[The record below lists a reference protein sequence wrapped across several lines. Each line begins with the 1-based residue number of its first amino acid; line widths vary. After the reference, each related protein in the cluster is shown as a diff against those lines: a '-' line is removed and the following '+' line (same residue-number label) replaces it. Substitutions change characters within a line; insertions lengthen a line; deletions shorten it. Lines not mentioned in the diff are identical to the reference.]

1 MMMRYH
7 PREYFPRT
15 PHPTVQKGLLYGMI
29 LFIIY
34 EVLFFTGFFR
44 RKTVENRRKIYKI
57 SGKKGKIP
65 LVEKQKA

>member
-1 MMMRYH
+1 MAGESR
-7 PREYFPRT
+7 
-15 PHPTVQKGLLYGMI
+15 
-29 LFIIY
+29 
-34 EVLFFTGFFR
+34 R